1 MLMYQKVITTKDFA
15 RVTIEAGQSIAKNF
29 GKNESP

>member
-1 MLMYQKVITTKDFA
+1 MPMYQ
-15 RVTIEAGQSIAKNF
+15 RVTIRKAFVRDIIEAGQSIAKNF